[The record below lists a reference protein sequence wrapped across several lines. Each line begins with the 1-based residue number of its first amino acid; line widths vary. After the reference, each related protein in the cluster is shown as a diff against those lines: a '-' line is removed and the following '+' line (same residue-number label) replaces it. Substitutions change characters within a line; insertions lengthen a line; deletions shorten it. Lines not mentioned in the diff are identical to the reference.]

1 MADGCLSQPSAITH
15 QLSAMTYEPQA
26 IGQLP
31 VSSFQLLLIYSIVTF
46 VVMFQR
52 SLGSFFSGWITTT

>member
-1 MADGCLSQPSAITH
+1 MTDGCLSQPSVITH
-15 QLSAMTYEPQA
+15 QLSAMSFMPQA
-26 IGQLP
+26 ISRLP
-31 VSSFQLLLIYSIVTF
+31 VFSFQLLLIYSIVTF